1 MHRLRGENLAY
12 FMLAILEDAV
22 TSIIDVVAALQPN
35 SSSLPSSL
43 PSFINVSFHMTN
55 HHYNYADGCNGTA
68 SSSSSAAAAASFHV
82 IAQALNLTS
91 SSGVD
96 IVMDDAIYYR
106 NLLINTYNNN
116 YQTSNNNSSNSIN
129 SSITSTS
136 NDRPTTTTTTTAAAA
151 TTVII
156 IQDIYV
162 YTYLYLINV
171 WNQHAVVSTSS
182 NDYNKHHDVS
192 SPPSSS
198 SLSLSVP
205 VSSLSSSSSS
215 SSILLPEINLI
226 PQCYTNYQPRI
237 NHPLTE
243 IINSN
248 QSNWTYNIS
257 FFDKIIIEKNMNRH
271 LGYLDYKYIF
281 ISSGI
286 NSILSLNINN
296 QQYAHIWLCQCQ
308 KGFQRY
314 PSYMTDLH
322 DGADL
327 FIQQQ
332 LSRQQLQQPLN
343 QNHRHNSDTI
353 SNNNRTKLGE
363 LLLLQQ

>member
-22 TSIIDVVAALQPN
+22 TSIIDVVAALQPI
-35 SSSLPSSL
+35 SSSLPSSSSSSS
-43 PSFINVSFHMTN
+43 SFINVSFQRTN
-55 HHYNYADGCNGTA
+55 HHYNSTDGGNGTSSS
-68 SSSSSAAAAASFHV
+68 SSSSSAAAASSFHV

-91 SSGVD
+91 SSVD
-96 IVMDDAIYYR
+96 MVMDDAIYYR
-106 NLLINTYNNN
+106 NLLINTNNN
-116 YQTSNNNSSNSIN
+116 YQTSNNNSSNTIN

-136 NDRPTTTTTTTAAAA
+136 NDRPTTTTTAAA
-151 TTVII
+151 TFII

-171 WNQHAVVSTSS
+171 WNQ
-182 NDYNKHHDVS
+182 YHDVT
-192 SPPSSS
+192 SP
-198 SLSLSVP
+198 SLSVP
-205 VSSLSSSSSS
+205 AS

-322 DGADL
+322 DGADF

-332 LSRQQLQQPLN
+332 LLGQQQQQPLN
-343 QNHRHNSDTI
+343 QNHRHWSHNSDTI
-353 SNNNRTKLGE
+353 NNNNRTKLGE
-363 LLLLQQ
+363 SQVVHPSSCYFYNINIIQI